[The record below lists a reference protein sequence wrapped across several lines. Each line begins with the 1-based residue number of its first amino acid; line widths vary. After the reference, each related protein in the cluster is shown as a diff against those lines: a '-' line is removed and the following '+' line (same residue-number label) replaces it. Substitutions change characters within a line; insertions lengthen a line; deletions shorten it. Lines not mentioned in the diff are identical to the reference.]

1 VLAHVFKVVMDPF
14 IGKLGIFRVHQGTI
28 TRDTQLF
35 VGDGRKPFKVGHL
48 LMLQGGKQ
56 VEVDRAVPGDIAAV
70 AKVDEIEFDCV
81 LHDSHDEDQIHMRP
95 LDFPTPMH
103 GFAIAPKKRG
113 DEQRISDVLHKM
125 IAEDPTLTLEHDA
138 NLNETVLRGLG
149 ELHLRSVFERMS
161 SQFKLEI
168 DTRPPRIPYRETVTA
183 KAEGHH
189 RHKKQT
195 GGAGQFGEVYLRIE
209 PLPRG
214 SGFEFV
220 DHVKG
225 GTIPNQ
231 FIPAVQ
237 KGVEQVLTAGPIA
250 GFPLQDVRVIVYD
263 GKTHPVDSKDVAF
276 MSAGRKAF
284 LDALSK
290 ARPIVLEPIV
300 NVDIVA
306 PEEKMGD
313 IAGELSAHR
322 GHISG
327 SDSPRPGLLQISAQA
342 PLSELENFPARLKSI
357 TAGRGSYNLEFSH
370 YEPAP
375 PLLQQKLQAAHRP
388 QAEAE

>member
-1 VLAHVFKVVMDPF
+1 M
-14 IGKLGIFRVHQGTI
+14 
-28 TRDTQLF
+28 
-35 VGDGRKPFKVGHL
+35 
-48 LMLQGGKQ
+48 
-56 VEVDRAVPGDIAAV
+56 
-70 AKVDEIEFDCV
+70 
-81 LHDSHDEDQIHMRP
+81 
-95 LDFPTPMH
+95 
-103 GFAIAPKKRG
+103 
-113 DEQRISDVLHKM
+113 
-125 IAEDPTLTLEHDA
+125 
-138 NLNETVLRGLG
+138 RGLG
-149 ELHLRSVFERMS
+149 EMHLKTILDKMAT
-161 SQFKLEI
+161 QYKLEL
-168 DTRPPRIPYRETVTA
+168 DTHPPSVPFRETIAA
-183 KAEGHH
+183 KAEGHS

-195 GGAGQFGEVYLRIE
+195 GGAGQFGEVFLRIE

-214 SGFEFV
+214 KGFEFV
-220 DHVKG
+220 DAVKG
-225 GTIPNQ
+225 GTIPRQ
-231 FIPAVQ
+231 FIPSVE
-237 KGVEQVLTAGPIA
+237 KGVRHVLETGFIA

-300 NVDIVA
+300 NVDILA

-322 GHISG
+322 GHING
-327 SDSPRPGLLQISAQA
+327 SDSPRPGVLQISAQA
-342 PLSELENFPARLKSI
+342 PLSELEQFPARLKSI

-370 YEPAP
+370 YESAP